1 MPENL
6 TSQKGTYLM
15 EVPPFLYLL
24 KEADEGQRRS

>member
-6 TSQKGTYLM
+6 TSQKGKYLM
-15 EVPPFLYLL
+15 EVAPFLYLL